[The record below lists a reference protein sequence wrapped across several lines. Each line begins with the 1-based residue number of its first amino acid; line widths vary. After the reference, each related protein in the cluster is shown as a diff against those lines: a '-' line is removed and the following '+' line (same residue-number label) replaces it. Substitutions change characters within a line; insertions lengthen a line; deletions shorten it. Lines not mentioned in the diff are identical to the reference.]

1 MDKRAIVQRALE
13 NVNHPLSEITG
24 RTKFRGHSPTVAPVT
39 GIKMALPK
47 TSTMAKKMQKVLDD
61 ETPEGR
67 KKQKR
72 MANLVIG
79 REENDKEILLQFK
92 TAASR
97 EKFRKLM
104 NEEVYNGHS
113 VEDIK
118 EAVAADPQ
126 GMVKGL
132 SNKAKKEIADEL
144 NRMQLSGYGDYEAS
158 PKNVHK
164 FRPADLMAAMIK
176 IMKLESL
183 DEEKSLFDISP
194 TSSKWMKGKLR
205 VGYNQSQKSGMPKEM
220 FKKGQVID
228 LHPFDGDRFVGA
240 KSPKDKGSYFFVA
253 KRHVDAMK
261 EDVKLDEGTM
271 NFLFDSPLKAGAFA
285 QRIMRDK
292 LASEVDRYVDHG
304 KRKEVVELI
313 THPNNYEK
321 NDILKLAKKYK
332 GTVHSVEEDVQLD
345 ETNFRFPQPGEDYG
359 DLTKS
364 ISDPSG
370 RAFPDMSRDELRK
383 RSRDIERKF
392 AVMMRKHKGTKVG
405 EVLDLLDKD
414 GNTKVHQDN
423 DIKLIKRYLTKFKD
437 NVRKV
442 AHQMMIDFM
451 EGDDYLAKKRIPVRE
466 DVQLDETMTARD
478 LESMIKGLK
487 RGAKQE
493 IADALNDMNLGGYG
507 DYEAR
512 VDNIH
517 KFKTKD
523 LFNAMKKVMRLESLT
538 EEKKVKARV
547 GFIAK
552 KPRDVVRDLR
562 TADKLNMF
570 ASAQEAPGSRTDIFD
585 ITFAS
590 ERQMNKF
597 MGAFDVML
605 IDMLESKMQLDE
617 RAMTYVIDR
626 RSKEIVYGP
635 TDTGDAK
642 LYLKKQIQ
650 PRKLMIRQIRGDA
663 KKVGD
668 KV

>member
-1 MDKRAIVQRALE
+1 MDRDNTIRRALEHITHPLDRILDERKMTDAEMDKREKIVKSLKKKKDEFESRYGKDAKE
-13 NVNHPLSEITG
+13 VMYATATKMAMGEEGVEEATG
-24 RTKFRGHSPTVAPVT
+24 RTKFRGHSPTVSPVT

-61 ETPEGR
+61 ESPEGR

-113 VEDIK
+113 VEDIR

-261 EDVKLDEGTM
+261 EDVQLDEEVI
-271 NFLFDSPLKAGAFA
+271 KARVAFFGRPNKNNA
-285 QRIMRDK
+285 DMRD
-292 LASEVDRYVDHG
+292 
-304 KRKEVVELI
+304 
-313 THPNNYEK
+313 
-321 NDILKLAKKYK
+321 AKKKNMFVDAKDVSAAK
-332 GTVHSVEEDVQLD
+332 GKMFDVTFNSRRQFNRFESEYDFLMVKVFEDVQID
-345 ETNFRFPQPGEDYG
+345 E
-359 DLTKS
+359 
-364 ISDPSG
+364 
-370 RAFPDMSRDELRK
+370 
-383 RSRDIERKF
+383 ER
-392 AVMMRKHKGTKVG
+392 V
-405 EVLDLLDKD
+405 
-414 GNTKVHQDN
+414 
-423 DIKLIKRYLTKFKD
+423 
-437 NVRKV
+437 
-442 AHQMMIDFM
+442 
-451 EGDDYLAKKRIPVRE
+451 P
-466 DVQLDETMTARD
+466 
-478 LESMIKGLK
+478 
-487 RGAKQE
+487 
-493 IADALNDMNLGGYG
+493 
-507 DYEAR
+507 
-512 VDNIH
+512 
-517 KFKTKD
+517 
-523 LFNAMKKVMRLESLT
+523 
-538 EEKKVKARV
+538 
-547 GFIAK
+547 
-552 KPRDVVRDLR
+552 
-562 TADKLNMF
+562 
-570 ASAQEAPGSRTDIFD
+570 
-585 ITFAS
+585 
-590 ERQMNKF
+590 
-597 MGAFDVML
+597 
-605 IDMLESKMQLDE
+605 
-617 RAMTYVIDR
+617 TYVIDR
-626 RSKEIVYGP
+626 QSKKIVHGP
-635 TDTGDAK
+635 TDTADAK
-642 LYLKKQIQ
+642 LYMKKQVQ
-650 PRKLMIRQIRGDA
+650 PRKFMIRQIRGEA

-668 KV
+668 TV